1 MAYFEKYETPADLL
15 RDDSLSR
22 DRKIRMLEQ
31 WRDDKKDYMRAT
43 DEGMEGVDRSELLS
57 QIKLALV
64 KLQDDPL
71 V

>member
-31 WRDDKKDYMRAT
+31 WRDDKKDYIRVT
-43 DEGMEGVDRSELLS
+43 DEDMEGIDRTELLK

-64 KLQDDPL
+64 KLQNDPL